1 MRVNAQLRRFL
12 TLNQPKVAE
21 NKSALAIGGV
31 VIDPERRTVNV
42 YGEQVELTPK
52 EFDILY
58 LLASHEEYT
67 MWKIFFSKY
76 GQMIIMKAE
85 IQLWYIFVRC
95 GKTWGR

>member
-1 MRVNAQLRRFL
+1 M
-12 TLNQPKVAE
+12 AE
-21 NKSALAIGGV
+21 NKSALEVGGV

-58 LLASHEEYT
+58 LLASHPKKVYNVEN
-67 MWKIFFSKY
+67 IFSGKY
-76 GQMIIMKAE
+76 GPMIILKAE

-95 GKTWGR
+95 GKNLGKIKERIS

>member
-1 MRVNAQLRRFL
+1 M
-12 TLNQPKVAE
+12 
-21 NKSALAIGGV
+21 
-31 VIDPERRTVNV
+31 IDPERRTVNV

-58 LLASHEEYT
+58 LLASHPKKVYNVEN
-67 MWKIFFSKY
+67 IF
-76 GQMIIMKAE
+76 QQVWAMIIMKAE